1 MAIVTYNE
9 DGEILGVYYTPPS
22 DMKELPEYIKVD
34 NDTAARIFA
43 ASYRY
48 RIVDGEVVHTPPEP
62 TPLPPSRLKESDL
75 VAGVMV
81 DGVCYATTAIALSLL
96 SASVAT
102 GSPKALVHL
111 KDGDAFVEVDA
122 DTAKAIVEAA
132 FNKAVAVLT
141 R

>member
-1 MAIVTYNE
+1 MAIVTYND

-34 NDTAARIFA
+34 NDTAAKILA

-48 RIVDGEVVHTPPEP
+48 RIVDGEVVHTPAEP

-96 SASVAT
+96 SASVVT

-111 KDGDAFVEVDA
+111 KDGDAFVEIDA

>member
-22 DMKELPEYIKVD
+22 DMAELPEYINVD
-34 NDTAARIFA
+34 NDMAAKILA
-43 ASYRY
+43 ASYSY
-48 RIVDGEVVHTPPEP
+48 RVVDGEPVYSPPEP
-62 TPLPPSRLKESDL
+62 TPLSPVRLKESDL

-81 DGVCYATTAIALSLL
+81 DGVCYATTSIALSLL

-102 GSPKALVHL
+102 GSPKAMVHL
-111 KDGDAFVEVDA
+111 KDGDAFVEIDE

>member
-9 DGEILGVYYTPPS
+9 EGEILGVYYTPPS
-22 DMKELPEYIKVD
+22 DMKELPEYINVD
-34 NDTAARIFA
+34 NDTAAKILA

-48 RIVDGEVVHTPPEP
+48 RVEDGEVVYAPPEP

-75 VAGVMV
+75 AAGVMV

-96 SASVAT
+96 SASAAT

-111 KDGDAFVEVDA
+111 KDGDAFVEIDT
-122 DTAKAIVEAA
+122 DTAKTIVEAA